1 MWGLVLMA
9 IKNTLTTKDGKI
21 TKGSKHLRAKEN
33 VSIPFDSK
41 KWITIKK
48 PQSLYRSNVKT
59 NEQGL
64 PNVFHDFLLI
74 SVFTPYWTDGG
85 TRGRYLVDRCTGYK
99 CPYEGYRRFD
109 RKKMR
114 NWLLEN
120 YTKEEMEHGVY
131 CLKKYAN
138 HLMTFSIYDDSPI
151 FKICPKPLTLMESKY
166 NARGATVTY
175 QNQTMFLSD
184 DFINWFTDVTNKYD
198 IYKTKKEMDS
208 YTELVNHIEKNVRKM
223 ITERTKELTD
233 SEIDLDEYFKGRFR
247 DLILGSNDKYTM
259 GRGIE
264 TYYRQIQTADIESY
278 PYAPLEVKE
287 YTSSEL
293 TEMFWT
299 KVKQISKEVVKQRQ
313 YTSIRDSF
321 LDLIDEDLP
330 SLPTVFGGNA
340 NFTKQLNL
348 YHTVIENECLRS
360 KLLIRYLGQY
370 NYFGLAIERNSG
382 LSLLSEILE
391 D

>member
-1 MWGLVLMA
+1 
-9 IKNTLTTKDGKI
+9 
-21 TKGSKHLRAKEN
+21 
-33 VSIPFDSK
+33 
-41 KWITIKK
+41 
-48 PQSLYRSNVKT
+48 
-59 NEQGL
+59 
-64 PNVFHDFLLI
+64 
-74 SVFTPYWTDGG
+74 
-85 TRGRYLVDRCTGYK
+85 
-99 CPYEGYRRFD
+99 
-109 RKKMR
+109 MR

-120 YTKEEMEHGVY
+120 YTKEEMQHGVY

-151 FKICPKPLTLMESKY
+151 FKICPKPLTLMEGKY

-208 YTELVNHIEKNVRKM
+208 YTELVNRVEKNVRGM
-223 ITERTKELTD
+223 IAKRTKELND

-247 DLILGSNDKYTM
+247 DLILGSNNKYTI

-278 PYAPLEVKE
+278 PYLPLEVKE

-299 KVKQISKEVVKQRQ
+299 KVNLIARKVVKERQ

-321 LDLIDEDLP
+321 LDLIKEDNIFEN
-330 SLPTVFGGNA
+330 T
-340 NFTKQLNL
+340 NFTKQLSL

-360 KLLIRYLGQY
+360 KLLIKYLEKY
-370 NYFGLAIERNSG
+370 NYFGLAIEGNGG
-382 LSLLSEILE
+382 LSLAFRTAMLSEILE